1 MVIYEVTAVVELE
14 LVEAY
19 EQFMTQEHIP
29 DVLRTGCFE
38 SASLERSLPGR
49 FRMRYAALDRES
61 LNRYFDEHAPRLR
74 QDFISH
80 FSEGAELSREEWTVI
95 KHFA

>member
-1 MVIYEVTAVVELE
+1 MVIYEVTAAVELE
-14 LVEAY
+14 LAEAY

-38 SASLERSLPGR
+38 SASLERSFPGR
-49 FRMRYAALDRES
+49 FRMRYAAPDRES
-61 LNRYFDEHAPRLR
+61 LDRYFDGHAPRLR

-80 FSEGAELSREEWTVI
+80 FPEGAELSREEWTVI